1 MGRNG
6 QTRRDGQR
14 KKTQTTDRQTQIDR
28 TDGQIVTDTVGETP
42 MTDRQT
48 DIDRQQMNRQ
58 KQTKING
65 QKQTSTELYTD
76 RCTKTGTQI
85 DNKDRRRWTDM

>member
-1 MGRNG
+1 MDRHGE
-6 QTRRDGQR
+6 
-14 KKTQTTDRQTQIDR
+14 TDKEERHRPLIDR

-58 KQTKING
+58 K
-65 QKQTSTELYTD
+65 
-76 RCTKTGTQI
+76 
-85 DNKDRRRWTDM
+85 